1 MIVYREMMD
10 GGVQGILMNFYIDE
24 ETGAIANEFLRIQ
37 EREDGE
43 IELVKI
49 EQGIRQI
56 SDKKEVE
63 KVFKRLFLKME

>member
-1 MIVYREMMD
+1 MMD
-10 GGVQGILMNFYIDE
+10 GGVQGILMNFYIDD

>member
-10 GGVQGILMNFYIDE
+10 GGVQGILMNFYIDD

-37 EREDGE
+37 ERDDGE
-43 IELVKI
+43 IELIKI

>member
-10 GGVQGILMNFYIDE
+10 GGVQGILMNFYIDD

>member
-1 MIVYREMMD
+1 MIVYREMRD
-10 GGVQGILMNFYIDE
+10 GGIQGIVMNFYVDE
-24 ETGAIANEFLRIQ
+24 ETGQVANEFLRIQ

-43 IELVKI
+43 IDLVKI

-63 KVFKRLFLKME
+63 KVF